1 MNGGRKGNYSLTVLM
16 TVHNGSRYL
25 RTGIES
31 ILQQTFSDFR
41 FLVVDDGSTDDSRE
55 VVRSYKDSR
64 VELLCL
70 DRNVGQTAALNVG
83 VNHALTPWIARMD
96 ADDYSAP
103 TRLEEQMKV
112 LEADSSLSCVGTFAW
127 EFRDDPGVI
136 AGILPR
142 PQLDEDIKQALPY
155 TCPIIHGSIVVSRKA
170 LLNVGAYDERY
181 RYLADWEMYERFL
194 ARYRAANIPKPLLGV
209 RLHSNQNSFTLEAM
223 DELIG
228 IYRRRL
234 SQGALC
240 GKDLFIL
247 QADLVQ
253 RLIGMGYDYSAR
265 GKRLASIGCFAKAAR
280 IAPGLLF
287 KKGLRK
293 CIKLA
298 ARPFLT

>member
-1 MNGGRKGNYSLTVLM
+1 MNGSRKGNYSLTVLM

-70 DRNVGQTAALNVG
+70 DRNVGQTAALNIG

-112 LEADSSLSCVGTFAW
+112 LEADSSLSCVGTFGW
-127 EFRDDPGVI
+127 EFREDPDVVEGI
-136 AGILPR
+136 APR
-142 PQLDEDIKQALPY
+142 PQEDAEIKQALPY
-155 TCPIIHGSIVVSRKA
+155 TCPIIHGSIVVSKKA
-170 LLNVGAYDERY
+170 LLDVGAYDERY
-181 RYLADWEMYERFL
+181 RYLADWEMYERL
-194 ARYRAANIPKPLLGV
+194 LVDRRAVNIPIALLGI
-209 RLHSNQNSFTLEAM
+209 RLHSDQNSFTPAAM
-223 DELIG
+223 DEFIEL
-228 IYRRRL
+228 YCRRL
-234 SQGALC
+234 SQGMLSRESKAILRGALT
-240 GKDLFIL
+240 
-247 QADLVQ
+247 Q
-253 RLIGMGYDYSAR
+253 RLINAGYSCAQKGAYGTS
-265 GKRLASIGCFAKAAR
+265 LACFVKALR
-280 IAPGLLF
+280 VAPDLMV

-293 CIKLA
+293 CGRLA
-298 ARPFLT
+298 LHVAK